1 MQPLSYIKRKIKK
14 SYIFRGLLCPFALH
28 RGYFCP
34 LYLYYNEK
42 TIVEKL
48 LFLVYTTD
56 KYLYRR
62 WL

>member
-1 MQPLSYIKRKIKK
+1 MQPLSYIKRKIK
-14 SYIFRGLLCPFALH
+14 YHIFFADSPALLPCT
-28 RGYFCP
+28 GDISV

-56 KYLYRR
+56 KYLYWR
-62 WL
+62 LL

>member
-1 MQPLSYIKRKIKK
+1 MEKKKNKI
-14 SYIFRGLLCPFALH
+14 SYIFRGLPCPFALH

-48 LFLVYTTD
+48 LFLVYTTG

-62 WL
+62 RL